1 MLAEYSEYPA
11 PSLGLAEEI
20 IGGIRE
26 PMLALDY
33 NGGVKWAN
41 RPFYAAFGLHPAG
54 VEGCALKDLGGGL
67 GWNDP
72 NLGNRVATLSEGGP
86 AVDIITLPRDFDP
99 IGRRSF
105 SIHARRVERLKLL
118 ILVVDDVTER
128 RATNT
133 RTDALLAEVAHRAK
147 NILAVV
153 QSLAYQTSAPTVDAF
168 RSALIGR
175 IKALALAQGALI
187 ETQWQGAELAG
198 LIRSV
203 VDAHNAEDSEIV
215 LDGPS
220 VRLSSLQA
228 TTFALIINE
237 LASNALKHGAMSTPA
252 GKVAIT
258 WSRVDDTLLLD
269 WRETGGPRVAET
281 TDTGFGTTLIRR
293 AAALQLG
300 GSADLVFEPTGLTC
314 HIELSLTE

>member
-1 MLAEYSEYPA
+1 MAESEYPV
-11 PSLGLAEEI
+11 PSPALAEELLAS
-20 IGGIRE
+20 IRE

-33 NGGVKWAN
+33 ARNVRWAN
-41 RPFYAAFGLHPAG
+41 RPFYAAFGLSPVN
-54 VEGCALKDLGGGL
+54 VENCPFKDLGGGL
-67 GWNDP
+67 GWNDET
-72 NLGNRVATLSEGGP
+72 LGARLAALAGGGP
-86 AVDIITLPRDFDP
+86 ISETIPLPRVFDP

-118 ILVVDDVTER
+118 ILTVEDVTER
-128 RATNT
+128 RAAST

-153 QSLAYQTSAPTVDAF
+153 QSLAYQTSATTVDAF
-168 RSALIGR
+168 RKSLIGR

-187 ETQWQGAELAG
+187 ETQWQGAELSG
-198 LIRSV
+198 LITSV
-203 VDAHNAEDSEIV
+203 VNAHNAEDIEIV
-215 LDGPS
+215 VDGPS

-252 GKVAIT
+252 GKVTIT
-258 WSRVDDTLLLD
+258 WDRRDDRLLLD
-269 WRETGGPRVAET
+269 WRETGGPPVGEEGGEM
-281 TDTGFGTTLIRR
+281 GFGTTLIRR

-300 GSADLVFEPTGLTC
+300 GSAALAFDPSGLTC
-314 HIELSLTE
+314 HIELALTE